1 MRGKKIDTWVPLFLA
16 IGAVFLVVYNI
27 VRRDNNSWL
36 AQGVGWISEKVEGFD
51 SPAKAAKKC
60 PQGMQPFNTEKG
72 ANFCCGATVNPYGA
86 TCSDPARTCALEP
99 TEGVTLCKP

>member
-1 MRGKKIDTWVPLFLA
+1 MRGKKIDNWVPFFLA

-36 AQGVGWISEKVEGFD
+36 TQGIGWVSEKVEGFD
-51 SPAKAAKKC
+51 IPPRTSTTC
-60 PQGMQPFNTEKG
+60 PQGMRPFNNEKG
-72 ANFCCGATVNPYGA
+72 ASFCCGATVNPYGA
-86 TCSDPARTCALEP
+86 TCSDPKKTCALEP